1 MTDSMITKTAFFSAP
16 RETVW
21 SYLTERDKLAQ
32 WIHPAEADLV
42 EGEDYALMGKGEGGA
57 DVRQCWGTVLR
68 MDRPSTLV
76 YSFTVKPLGGK
87 MTTVTWT
94 LEDARGG
101 TRLTLKHEGVGEAAG
116 EAALG
121 LLMALDK
128 GWDQHLAGLRSK
140 LA

>member
-1 MTDSMITKTAFFSAP
+1 MTDMAITKTAFFSAP

-21 SYLTERDKLAQ
+21 SFLTEKDKLAE
-32 WIHPAEADLV
+32 WFHRADADLV
-42 EGEDYALMGKGEGGA
+42 EGRDYALVAKGEDGV
-57 DVRQCWGTVLR
+57 DVKQCWGKVLR
-68 MDRPSTLV
+68 MDRPSTLI
-76 YSFTVKPLGGK
+76 YSFTIKPLAGR

-94 LEDARGG
+94 LEDALGG
-101 TRLTLKHEGVGEAAG
+101 TRLTLRHEGIDEAAD

-128 GWDQHLAGLRSK
+128 GWDQHLARLRGM

>member
-1 MTDSMITKTAFFSAP
+1 MITKTAFFSAS

-32 WIHPAEADLV
+32 WFHPADADLV
-42 EGEDYALMGKGEGGA
+42 EGEDYALMGKGEGGT

-68 MDRPSTLV
+68 MDRPSTLI

-87 MTTVTWT
+87 MTTVTWA
-94 LEDARGG
+94 LEDAHGG
-101 TRLTLKHEGVGEAAG
+101 TKLTLKHEGVGEAAG

-128 GWDQHLAGLRSK
+128 GWDQHLAGLRSE